1 MALFPHIPP
10 RPTVGKLVY
19 KTPGG
24 QTIVLESN
32 KPFPKLQELKKEYI
46 MRGYKKAGLRVTY

>member
-1 MALFPHIPP
+1 MALFPHIAP